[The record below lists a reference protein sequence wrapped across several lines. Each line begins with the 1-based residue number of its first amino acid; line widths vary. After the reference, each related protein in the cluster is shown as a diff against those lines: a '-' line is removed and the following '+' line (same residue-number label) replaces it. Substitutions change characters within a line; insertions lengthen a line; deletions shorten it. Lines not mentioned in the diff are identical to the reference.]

1 MNNNTHRIST
11 YLIAIAILGLSAC
24 SKPGPAEQAGRQL
37 DEAAEKTAQAFN
49 RKMNQAENAAESEIH
64 KADASTSDADITA
77 KVKIAL
83 MMRDGINSMTISV
96 KTVSGVVSLSGSVLN
111 TSQFIM
117 AQDLALAVDG
127 VKGVDNKLAI
137 VPKAN

>member
-1 MNNNTHRIST
+1 LSRKINQVENST
-11 YLIAIAILGLSAC
+11 
-24 SKPGPAEQAGRQL
+24 
-37 DEAAEKTAQAFN
+37 
-49 RKMNQAENAAESEIH
+49 ESEIQ
-64 KADASTSDADITA
+64 KTDTSTTDADITA

-96 KTVSGVVSLSGSVLN
+96 KTISGVVRLSGSVLN

-127 VKGVDNKLAI
+127 VKGVDNKLVI
-137 VPKAN
+137 VPKAY

>member
-1 MNNNTHRIST
+1 MNTNTHSIST
-11 YLIAIAILGLSAC
+11 YLLAIAILGLNAC

-37 DEAAEKTAQAFN
+37 DEAAEKTAKALN
-49 RKMNQAENAAESEIH
+49 RKMNQAETAAESEIH
-64 KADASTSDADITA
+64 KADANTSDADITA

-117 AQDLALAVDG
+117 AQDLTLAIEG

-137 VPKAN
+137 VPKAF

>member
-11 YLIAIAILGLSAC
+11 YIIAIAILGLSAC

-37 DEAAEKTAQAFN
+37 DEAAEKTAQALN

-64 KADASTSDADITA
+64 KADANTSDADITA

-96 KTVSGVVSLSGSVLN
+96 RTVSGVVSLSGSVLN

>member
-11 YLIAIAILGLSAC
+11 YLIAIALLSLSAC

-37 DEAAEKTAQAFN
+37 DEAAEKTAQALN
-49 RKMNQAENAAESEIH
+49 RKINQAENAAESEIQ
-64 KADASTSDADITA
+64 KADTSTTDADITA

-83 MMRDGINSMTISV
+83 MMRDGLNSMTISV

-117 AQDLALAVDG
+117 AQNLALAVDG

-137 VPKAN
+137 VPKAI

>member
-11 YLIAIAILGLSAC
+11 YLIAIALLSLSAC

-37 DEAAEKTAQAFN
+37 DEAAEKTAQALN
-49 RKMNQAENAAESEIH
+49 RKIIQAENAAESEIQ
-64 KADASTSDADITA
+64 KADTSTTDADITA

-83 MMRDGINSMTISV
+83 MMRDGLNSMTISV

-117 AQDLALAVDG
+117 AQNLALAVDG

>member
-11 YLIAIAILGLSAC
+11 YLIAIALLNLSAC

-37 DEAAEKTAQAFN
+37 DEAAEKTAQALN
-49 RKMNQAENAAESEIH
+49 RKINQAENAAESEIQ
-64 KADASTSDADITA
+64 KADTSTTDADITA

-83 MMRDGINSMTISV
+83 MMRDGLNSMTISV

-117 AQDLALAVDG
+117 AQNLALAVDG

-137 VPKAN
+137 VPKAI

>member
-11 YLIAIAILGLSAC
+11 YLIAIALLGLSAC

-37 DEAAEKTAQAFN
+37 DEAAEKTAQALN
-49 RKMNQAENAAESEIH
+49 RKINQAENAAESEIQ
-64 KADASTSDADITA
+64 KADASTTDTDITA

-83 MMRDGINSMTISV
+83 MMRDGLNSMTISV

-117 AQDLALAVDG
+117 AQNLALAVDG

>member
-11 YLIAIAILGLSAC
+11 YIIAIAILGLSAC

-37 DEAAEKTAQAFN
+37 DEAAEKTAQALN

-64 KADASTSDADITA
+64 KADANTSDADITA

-137 VPKAN
+137 VPKAL

>member
-11 YLIAIAILGLSAC
+11 YLIAIALLSLSAC

-37 DEAAEKTAQAFN
+37 DEAAEKTAQALN
-49 RKMNQAENAAESEIH
+49 RKINQAENAAESEIQ
-64 KADASTSDADITA
+64 KADTSTTDADITA

-83 MMRDGINSMTISV
+83 MMRDGLNSMTISV

-117 AQDLALAVDG
+117 AQNLALAVDG